1 MLNIKLNTMKK
12 TLTINAIFSG
22 LSGILMIIFRQQL
35 MNLFGALTTTHFLVV
50 GILLIFF
57 SLTIICEIKRQNA
70 LAILWIITQD
80 MLWVVGS
87 VWLLIFHPFD
97 FSRGGNYTI
106 GVVALVVLLMALNQF
121 SALAQV
127 DSVQG
132 KKMKHF
138 NFTRTIAA
146 SKADTWKVISD
157 VANYHEVAPNI
168 DDVKI
173 ISGEGQGMVRSCSHG
188 KDSWTETCSAW
199 QEEKTYSFIVNTN
212 APDYPYPF
220 KYLQGTW
227 EIEEIDVT
235 HTIIKMYFEFEYK
248 RKFQN
253 VLVHPLLRGK
263 FKKVAEQLLDNWQ
276 KLLERKL

>member
-1 MLNIKLNTMKK
+1 MKRA
-12 TLTINAIFSG
+12 LTINATFSG

-35 MNLFGALTTTHFLVV
+35 MNLFEAFSTTHFLAV

-57 SLTIICEIKRQNA
+57 SLTILYETKRQNA
-70 LAILWIITQD
+70 IAILWIITQD

-97 FSRGGNYTI
+97 FSRDGNYTI
-106 GVVALVVLLMALNQF
+106 GVVALVVLLMALNQS

-132 KKMKHF
+132 KKVKHF
-138 NFTRTIAA
+138 NFIRTVVAT
-146 SKADTWKVISD
+146 KADTWKVISD
-157 VANYHEVAPNI
+157 VENYHKVAPNI

-220 KYLQGTW
+220 KYLKGTW
-227 EIEEIDVT
+227 EVEEIDSN
-235 HTIIKMYFEFEYK
+235 HTTIKMHFEFEYK
-248 RKFQN
+248 KKFQN

-263 FKKVAEQLLDNWQ
+263 FKKVAEELLDNWQ
-276 KLLERKL
+276 KLVERKL

>member
-1 MLNIKLNTMKK
+1 MKR
-12 TLTINAIFSG
+12 TLTINATFSG
-22 LSGILMIIFRQQL
+22 LSGILMIIFRQQM
-35 MNLFGALTTTHFLVV
+35 MNLFEVLSSTHFLVI
-50 GILLIFF
+50 GILLILF
-57 SLTIICEIKRQNA
+57 SLTIIYETKRQNA

-80 MLWVVGS
+80 MLWVIGS
-87 VWLLIFHPFD
+87 VWLLIFNPFD

-106 GVVALVVLLMALNQF
+106 GVVALVVLLMALNQS

-132 KKMKHF
+132 KKVKHF
-138 NFTRTIAA
+138 NFTRTVVT

-157 VANYHEVAPNI
+157 VANYHKVAPNI

-173 ISGEGQGMVRSCSHG
+173 ISGEGQGMIRSCSHG
-188 KDSWTETCSAW
+188 KNNWTETCSAW

-220 KYLQGTW
+220 KYLKGTW
-227 EIEEIDVT
+227 EVEETDSI
-235 HTIIKMYFEFEYK
+235 HTIIKMHFEFEYK
-248 RKFQN
+248 KKFQH

-263 FKKVAEQLLDNWQ
+263 FKKVAEELLDSWQ
-276 KLLERKL
+276 KLLEKK